1 MAARAG
7 PGRTSSRSSLPP
19 LTDVWPFLPLA
30 AVDTRVQVR
39 VCTSPRCA
47 RLGAGSS
54 AQPFEGLLSDHA
66 SLPTPESQLLVST
79 IPSTP
84 ESQQGPPILIW
95 GRPGKASGGLVW
107 ESSGPAHWPSLTG
120 RCHTVCSDREPGG
133 MSRPHGNPS
142 LPGYAGLGPGAP
154 GRGRGPRKWH
164 PNVLG
169 QPLAAA
175 RCLTSVPGNRPHR
188 ASCPGARWRG
198 GARTRKAGSGA
209 EPRAVRGSAL
219 GSDAGSPGSRA
230 ILDQPPPSPDPSVPV
245 SNNDDQNPIAA
256 S

>member
-1 MAARAG
+1 MF
-7 PGRTSSRSSLPP
+7 GRSCPWPP
-19 LTDVWPFLPLA
+19 W
-30 AVDTRVQVR
+30 TRVCKSVCAHLLGVR
-39 VCTSPRCA
+39 AWERVA
-47 RLGAGSS
+47 
-54 AQPFEGLLSDHA
+54 LLSH
-66 SLPTPESQLLVST
+66 SRGCCLIMLPCQPESQLPVST

-164 PNVLG
+164 PHVLG
-169 QPLAAA
+169 
-175 RCLTSVPGNRPHR
+175 T
-188 ASCPGARWRG
+188 
-198 GARTRKAGSGA
+198 
-209 EPRAVRGSAL
+209 AL
-219 GSDAGSPGSRA
+219 GSGSLPHLGAWEPSPPGFLPWCPVAWWGQDQEGRVWSRAAGSAGVCSG
-230 ILDQPPPSPDPSVPV
+230 L
-245 SNNDDQNPIAA
+245 
-256 S
+256 

>member
-66 SLPTPESQLLVST
+66 SLPTPESQLPVST

-120 RCHTVCSDREPGG
+120 RCHTVHSDREPGG

-169 QPLAAA
+169 
-175 RCLTSVPGNRPHR
+175 T
-188 ASCPGARWRG
+188 
-198 GARTRKAGSGA
+198 
-209 EPRAVRGSAL
+209 AL
-219 GSDAGSPGSRA
+219 GSGSLPHLGAWEPSPPGFLPWCPVAWWGQDQEGRVWSRAAGSAGVCSG
-230 ILDQPPPSPDPSVPV
+230 L
-245 SNNDDQNPIAA
+245 
-256 S
+256 